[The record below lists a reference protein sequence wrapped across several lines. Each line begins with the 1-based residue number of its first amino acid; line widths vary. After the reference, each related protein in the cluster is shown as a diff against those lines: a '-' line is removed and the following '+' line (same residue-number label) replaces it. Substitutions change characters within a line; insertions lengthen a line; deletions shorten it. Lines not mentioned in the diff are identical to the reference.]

1 MSTEAEYDV
10 IVVGAG
16 AGGLTAARELAA
28 HGLRVL
34 ALDRIGVGG
43 QVLSVE
49 GIINFPGYDEIAG
62 YDLGAE
68 LMMAAEDAG
77 AEVMLTEANSL
88 ATNPAGFGLQTSQ
101 GEFQAR
107 AVVIA
112 VGSERKTLGVPG
124 EDRFQGLGISHC
136 ASCDGPFFKE
146 QRVAVVGG
154 GDSAFDEA
162 AVLAKSAAQVTIFHT
177 GATPAA
183 KGAIINSALA
193 NKNIEVVPHASVTEI
208 VGGDRVTSISVRD
221 EASGD
226 QKEMPVDGV
235 FVYIG
240 LLPNTD
246 WLSGLATLDEDNRI
260 VTDQR
265 LMTTAPGLFAVGD
278 VRSGTASLLSEA
290 ASDGQLAAESVASYL
305 ASAATGP
312 TSTGSR
318 NRG

>member
-16 AGGLTAARELAA
+16 VGGLTAARELAA
-28 HGLRVL
+28 HRLKVL

-77 AEVMLTEANSL
+77 AEVLLTEATSL

-162 AVLAKSAAQVTIFHT
+162 AVLAKSATQVTILHT

-221 EASGD
+221 QASGD
-226 QKEMPVDGV
+226 HKEMPVDGV

-246 WLSGLATLDEDNRI
+246 WLSGLATLDDDNRV

-265 LMTTAPGLFAVGD
+265 LMTTTPGLFAVGD
-278 VRSGTASLLSEA
+278 VRSGTASLLAEA

-312 TSTGSR
+312 TSTGSP
-318 NRG
+318 